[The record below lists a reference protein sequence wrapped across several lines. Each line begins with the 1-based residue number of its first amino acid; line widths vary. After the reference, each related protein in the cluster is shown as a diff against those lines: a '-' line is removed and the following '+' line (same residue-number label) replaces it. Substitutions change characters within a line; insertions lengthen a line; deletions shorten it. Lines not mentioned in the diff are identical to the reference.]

1 MRGDLLWLLFSII
14 APLSFVTI
22 GGGASILAPL
32 NHQAVEVHHWVT
44 QREFVDLFA
53 ISRVAPGP
61 ASLLVSLLGWK
72 VAGWPGAL
80 VAAIAIF
87 LPSSLL
93 CYGVTRIW
101 NHYRGNAFHTAL
113 ERGLVPVGAG
123 LLIASALT
131 ILRASETGPSGWAI
145 ALAATAVLAWRS
157 FHPLLILFAGG
168 VAYTLAAGIFR

>member
-1 MRGDLLWLLFSII
+1 MRGNLLWLLFSIF

-22 GGGASILAPL
+22 GGGASIIAPL

-61 ASLLVSLLGWK
+61 ASLLVSLIGWK

-80 VAAIAIF
+80 VGAIGIF

-101 NHYRGNAFHTAL
+101 NHYRGKAFHTAL
-113 ERGLVPVGAG
+113 EQGLVPVGAG

-131 ILRASETGPSGWAI
+131 ILRASETGPPGWAI
-145 ALAATAVLAWRS
+145 ALAATMVLAWRS
-157 FHPLLILFAGG
+157 LHPLLILVAGG
-168 VAYTLAAGIFR
+168 VTYALAAGIFQ